1 MKYNFLFNIALGQ
14 LYGGTG
20 EHNGYGVAINP
31 SNSDN
36 SISSDI
42 SAASVNE
49 FIGGATGRNDGGL
62 MCLTCD
68 SKTWHDCITHGVKKR
83 CAPNQTRCQI
93 EERKRRGRVESVSFH
108 FVKIKIFV
116 ITSVRTCRNKHN
128 YLVTIKIGTFIQ
140 FLGSYGM

>member
-49 FIGGATGRNDGGL
+49 DIGGATGRNDGGL

-108 FVKIKIFV
+108 FVKIKFFV
-116 ITSVRTCRNKHN
+116 ITYVRTSLLEH
-128 YLVTIKIGTFIQ
+128 T
-140 FLGSYGM
+140 

>member
-93 EERKRRGRVESVSFH
+93 EERKRRGRVESVSFY
-108 FVKIKIFV
+108 FVKINTIV
-116 ITSVRTCRNKHN
+116 RTSVRTCWNRHN
-128 YLVTIKIGTFIQ
+128 NFVTINVTIKIGTFI
-140 FLGSYGM
+140 